1 MSVAHG
7 SAEGPTTLDPFE
19 ERTRQKRIEE
29 AMMADL
35 GLARREQIST
45 EEDRRKGKSREK
57 AQVTRLSDQVGTKEY
72 RLARL
77 NKTGIDG
84 WKTAYLDMDRDEEAE
99 MLEDLGHGQS
109 HRAALAESL
118 KLSGHQEPG
127 FSGRGGRARGGG
139 RGGGVI
145 GTRTRGGSS
154 ALNTNAEFSVS
165 TVTPRVFGPQDARA
179 SSGSHAQG
187 PHAGKTPPVT
197 VRTAPGKS
205 RFTRPQAIPPSR
217 TSAAASRGVSTLGG
231 HAARQ
236 PAATAS
242 SHVGQTARTQP
253 PPTTQA
259 RSKVAA
265 RLAPRTA
272 SPPNR
277 DYESRLTSGAE
288 WLRARSIAFGEGANA
303 ITNTTPASTAQGSAL
318 PQSIHAPSTGS
329 HPGPSATAEHIMLPS
344 KTKQPEDGS
353 PKVATSRAAALPTV
367 VEPSVRQPSVKTRSI
382 QGSGSSQLGL
392 GPRSRT
398 DFGVS
403 KDLER
408 LNPLSNPP
416 SQARTISS
424 RVSDVSGSQELLSAG
439 HEDHRS
445 QPASLRLRSES
456 LFSSGNAPNVRLP
469 SVDLTGSTPSGSMTP
484 SYLNDLM
491 GLDLSG
497 PVKPMEISPAVDDQ
511 GSKRQIVAES
521 SSDIQELQKPK
532 ELSTN
537 LGQSAGAHGIKEGG
551 VAATQSEHTEG
562 AFDPSYWATFLPTFV
577 NLTATSR
584 RQALEKL
591 HAEVQRELENE
602 QEPSGELFKDTI
614 TPPGLNQTISA
625 QSVPQQIAATQL
637 VPEQTVVE
645 HEMPRR
651 TIQEQAAPEHTNST
665 KISETKE
672 SKETITRHDVLEAP
686 VPYRDAITPMVPL
699 TESIHAPRVPLNQA
713 QVLSDINH
721 HRPATWASQ
730 YVKNINANVIGD
742 ARNVT
747 TRTNLASTTIPS
759 PVNTG
764 FPILAGI
771 QSGTMQSRFA
781 PQIRR
786 SSVLSAPSASA
797 SNASHP
803 TLHSD
808 TPTGTRNATSLVGT
822 LSRSIDAPSAP
833 DPSPPA
839 PNAELPLSLKSLVP
853 TTLTTQPSA
862 ADLFSAPSLQA
873 PAKTIAINSQTD
885 QAVATTPYG
894 AAATQPTMVA
904 PALTTASLP
913 MATTMPGQPN
923 LSTNQEN
930 LPVRISNN
938 QRPMITQ
945 SIPPVAMDQSSILDS
960 ERSGSASA
968 NALSPRSPNRPQPAF
983 GGSSQESR
991 FADPYTPPSLQL
1003 QNLHN
1008 AVQKSA
1014 AAKEEEAKK
1023 RLERG
1028 GGMAK
1033 SKWSGLH

>member
-7 SAEGPTTLDPFE
+7 SAEGPPTVDPL
-19 ERTRQKRIEE
+19 ERARQERIEA

-45 EEDRRKGKSREK
+45 EEERRKGKSREK

-99 MLEDLGHGQS
+99 MLEDLGQGQS

-118 KLSGHQEPG
+118 KLSGRQEPS

-139 RGGGVI
+139 RGGGVV
-145 GTRTRGGSS
+145 GTRARGGSS
-154 ALNTNAEFSVS
+154 VLNTNAEFSVS
-165 TVTPRVFGPQDARA
+165 TPTPRSFGLQDARA

-187 PHAGKTPPVT
+187 PHARGSSSVT
-197 VRTAPGKS
+197 VRTASEKS
-205 RFTRPQAIPPSR
+205 KYARPQAIAPSR
-217 TSAAASRGVSTLGG
+217 TSAAASRGG

-236 PAATAS
+236 PTATAS
-242 SHVGQTARTQP
+242 SHISQTARTQP

-265 RLAPRTA
+265 RLAARRA
-272 SPPNR
+272 VSPTNS

-288 WLRARSIAFGEGANA
+288 WLRARSIAFGEGANVV
-303 ITNTTPASTAQGSAL
+303 TDTTPTSTAQNSAL

-329 HPGPSATAEHIMLPS
+329 HPEASAAAEHITLPS
-344 KTKQPEDGS
+344 ETKQAEDGS
-353 PKVATSRAAALPTV
+353 PKVATSRATALPTV
-367 VEPSVRQPSVKTRSI
+367 VEPPVRQSSVTTRSI

-403 KDLER
+403 NDLER

-424 RVSDVSGSQELLSAG
+424 RVSDVPGSPELLSTG
-439 HEDHRS
+439 HEDRRS

-456 LFSSGNAPNVRLP
+456 VFSSGNAPNVRLP
-469 SVDLTGSTPSGSMTP
+469 SVDLTGSTPSGSITP
-484 SYLNDLM
+484 SNLNDLM
-491 GLDLSG
+491 GLDFSG
-497 PVKPMEISPAVDDQ
+497 LVKSVETSPAVDDQ
-511 GSKRQIVAES
+511 GGKRQNVAES
-521 SSDIQELQKPK
+521 SSYIQEPQKPK

-537 LGQSAGAHGIKEGG
+537 EGQSVGAHGINEG
-551 VAATQSEHTEG
+551 VSPTQSEHAEG
-562 AFDPSYWATFLPTFV
+562 AFDPSYWAMFLPTFV
-577 NLTATSR
+577 NLTSTSR
-584 RQALEKL
+584 KQALEKL
-591 HAEVQRELENE
+591 HAEVQRALENE
-602 QEPSGELFKDTI
+602 EEPSGESFKDTI

-637 VPEQTVVE
+637 VPTQTIVG

-651 TIQEQAAPEHTNST
+651 TIQEQAAFEHTNST
-665 KISETKE
+665 QTLEKKE
-672 SKETITRHDVLEAP
+672 SKEIGIRQDVAEASEP
-686 VPYRDAITPMVPL
+686 RRDAITPMVPL
-699 TESIHAPRVPLNQA
+699 TGSIHAPKVSLDEST
-713 QVLSDINH
+713 VLSDIYH
-721 HRPATWASQ
+721 HRPAAWASQ
-730 YVKNINANVIGD
+730 YVENINANVIGD
-742 ARNVT
+742 ARNVR
-747 TRTNLASTTIPS
+747 TRTNLASIAIPS
-759 PVNTG
+759 SVNT
-764 FPILAGI
+764 
-771 QSGTMQSRFA
+771 GTMQSRFA
-781 PQIRR
+781 PQIQR
-786 SSVLSAPSASA
+786 SSLLSSPSASA
-797 SNASHP
+797 SNLSHP

-808 TPTGTRNATSLVGT
+808 TPTGTRDATSLVGT
-822 LSRSIDAPSAP
+822 LSRSINARSAP
-833 DPSPPA
+833 DTSHPA
-839 PNAELPLSLKSLVP
+839 PNAELPLSLNSLVP
-853 TTLTTQPSA
+853 TTFTTQPSG
-862 ADLFSAPSLQA
+862 ADLFSGPSSAAP
-873 PAKTIAINSQTD
+873 
-885 QAVATTPYG
+885 
-894 AAATQPTMVA
+894 TQPSMVA

-938 QRPMITQ
+938 QRPMTTQ
-945 SIPPVAMDQSSILDS
+945 SISTVAMDQSSTLES

-968 NALSPRSPNRPQPAF
+968 NALSPRSPNRPQSAF

-1033 SKWSGLH
+1033 SKWSSLH